1 MDYFDDVLGLQ
12 MNACRTV
19 CWRKNL
25 TFYLNLPWHQLISI
39 PVSKA
44 NVISLDKIGG
54 PNVTIVVDGRVVT
67 GVRSMQKNGLQPG
80 AGDCVVLFHGSNNS
94 TNFGPGGGEG
104 GRRRGQYEIRFRVH
118 EVGKMLDFTSVIV
131 I

>member
-1 MDYFDDVLGLQ
+1 MSEMFELEMKAKNCVL
-12 MNACRTV
+12 V
-19 CWRKNL
+19 CKSDTL
-25 TFYLNLPWHQLISI
+25 LESI
-39 PVSKA
+39 YHDINRFSAAGEQA
-44 NVISLDKIGG
+44 NVIGLDKIGG

-80 AGDCVVLFHGSNNS
+80 VGDCVVLFHGPYDSRS
-94 TNFGPGGGEG
+94 TNFGPGK
-104 GRRRGQYEIRFRVH
+104 RRGQYEIRFRVH